1 MSKTVV
7 LAMVFI
13 LAAGIGGWYFHSQ
26 QPSPE
31 VVKAAG
37 QVDSAVVQEET
48 AAGAK
53 NNTEGPV
60 RLYDDELSNET
71 RIILVAPDDKELGHL
86 LSEKVIR
93 NGEIVDKI
101 NRE

>member
-1 MSKTVV
+1 
-7 LAMVFI
+7 MVFV
-13 LAAGIGGWYFHSQ
+13 LVAGIGGWYFYSQ
-26 QPSPE
+26 QPPE
-31 VVKAAG
+31 VVIAAG

-53 NNTEGPV
+53 KNTEEPV

-71 RIILVAPDDKELGHL
+71 RIILAVPDDKELGHL

-93 NGEIVDKI
+93 NGEIVDKT